1 MVFEIFP
8 RGTIEKFKE
17 RGKFRIIEN
26 NMIRVRE
33 SVTKE
38 YSENEDNYEF
48 PSLTQYRSCKPYLF
62 RRNVEDIANVV
73 VPGRGHAFHVNISVY
88 ATIAIR
94 DRDRARRN

>member
-38 YSENEDNYEF
+38 YSENEDNYVRMNF
-48 PSLTQYRSCKPYLF
+48 Q
-62 RRNVEDIANVV
+62 V
-73 VPGRGHAFHVNISVY
+73 
-88 ATIAIR
+88 
-94 DRDRARRN
+94 

>member
-38 YSENEDNYEF
+38 YEDNYVRMNF
-48 PSLTQYRSCKPYLF
+48 Q
-62 RRNVEDIANVV
+62 V
-73 VPGRGHAFHVNISVY
+73 
-88 ATIAIR
+88 
-94 DRDRARRN
+94 